1 MEKSL
6 TDFPDNVR
14 VLEVDDFDE
23 SSFDPLEPIIIRGAV
38 ARASNKWTDEWLLER
53 FGSDYC
59 RVSLDS
65 RPAVRGVQ
73 ERQVSLEEYLDSLE
87 SSVDSDEPPE
97 YLFHSQR
104 DFEGA
109 LDLLEDLDVPTA
121 ILDLGNPSLYRF
133 FVGPPVSG
141 TLPHFHTYAINA
153 LTRGRKRWAIYVCDD
168 RRETNELLQESNIDY
183 SSGSQAS
190 DWFALAC
197 PELRS
202 RRRVRLWE
210 FAQEAG
216 DLVYIPAWFIHAVVN
231 LEPVAGFTVEF
242 QPQHSM
248 RGPMGPRR
256 PMGSRDPMGARRAMG
271 PRDPMGA
278 WPPMGPRDPIGARR
292 AMGTRR
298 PIGARGPRGA
308 NNE

>member
-6 TDFPDNVR
+6 EEFPSNVR
-14 VLEVDDFDE
+14 VLEANDFDE
-23 SSFDPLEPIIIRGAV
+23 SSFDQLEPMIVRGAV
-38 ARASNKWTDEWLLER
+38 TQASSKWTDKWLLQR
-53 FGSDYC
+53 FGNDYC
-59 RVSLDS
+59 QVSLDS
-65 RPAVRGVQ
+65 RPAIRGAY
-73 ERQVSLEEYLDSLE
+73 EKQVSLEEYLGSL
-87 SSVDSDEPPE
+87 DNSDDADQHLD

-109 LDLLEDLDVPTA
+109 LDLLEDLDVPAA
-121 ILDLGNPSLYRF
+121 ILNLGSPSLYRF
-133 FVGPPVSG
+133 FVGPPFSG

-153 LTRGRKRWAIYVCDD
+153 LARGRKRWAIYVCDD
-168 RRETNELLQESNIDY
+168 RRETNELLQESNLEY
-183 SSGSQAS
+183 GSGSQAR
-190 DWFALAC
+190 DWFAQAC

-242 QPQHSM
+242 QPQYAVRGPMRARSPM
-248 RGPMGPRR
+248 GARGPMGI
-256 PMGSRDPMGARRAMG
+256 RRAME
-271 PRDPMGA
+271 
-278 WPPMGPRDPIGARR
+278 
-292 AMGTRR
+292 TRR

-308 NNE
+308 SRE